1 MAVYGIINLSYET
14 PKQDQDKLAAAL
26 KRLQGVLSVVISL
39 PRKEV
44 TLTGKDPNIHVL
56 REACGGAGFQLGRR
70 V

>member
-1 MAVYGIINLSYET
+1 MAVYGVVNLGFET
-14 PKQDQDKLAAAL
+14 SKRDQDKLESAI
-26 KRLQGVLSVVISL
+26 KRLQGVHSVVLSL